1 MQHVKEIIH
10 PLFFIIP
17 HLFIYKNNFE
27 YCVTIHLCLVT
38 EKKNFIICAT
48 VLLFTF
54 GAEITLF
61 KQCMNKITQKKYQL
75 FKYETDERQGRAGG
89 QETNTEQHGI
99 TYTR

>member
-1 MQHVKEIIH
+1 MQHVKQIIH

-61 KQCMNKITQKKYQL
+61 KQCMNKITHKKVPIIQ
-75 FKYETDERQGRAGG
+75 
-89 QETNTEQHGI
+89 I
-99 TYTR
+99 